1 MTDSVAFLCNINKA
15 MKLRGYTLGILSA
28 VSYGLIPIFILP
40 VKQAHFSMDITL
52 FYRFFF
58 SALMV
63 GGYLLYSKESFKVN
77 KKEALILAILGI
89 CYALSSEFLF
99 LGYDFLTPGIA
110 STVLFVY
117 PIIVALIMLF
127 FYKEKLTRLS
137 GASLLLAFAGVIVL
151 CLKGNGFEINFAGLG
166 IVMLSS
172 LFYALYMVIVNKSN
186 IKVSGFKLTF
196 YSMLFTSMFF
206 MTKAVAGHESF
217 VIPSASIFINFLIFA
232 FLTTVISSL
241 CLVFAIQYIGST
253 PVAILGALEPVVAV
267 LISVLMFHEKLTPN
281 LLIGITLILVGV
293 TLNVIG
299 DRKKIGSL

>member
-1 MTDSVAFLCNINKA
+1 

-40 VKQAHFSMDITL
+40 VKRAHFSMDITL

-63 GGYLLYSKESFKVN
+63 GGYLLYSRESFKIN

-110 STVLFVY
+110 STVLFIY

-127 FYKEKLTRLS
+127 FYKEKLTKFS

-151 CLKGNGFEINFAGLG
+151 CLKGNGLEINFAGLG

-186 IKVSGFKLTF
+186 IRVSGFKLTF
-196 YSMLFTSMFF
+196 FSMFFTSMFF
-206 MTKAVAGHESF
+206 MTKALMANESF
-217 VIPSASIFINFLIFA
+217 VIPSTEIFINFLIFA

-241 CLVFAIQYIGST
+241 CLVFAIKYIGST

-267 LISVLMFHEKLTPN
+267 LISVLMFHEKFTPN
-281 LLIGITLILVGV
+281 LLIGITLILFGV

-299 DRKKIGSL
+299 DQRKIGHA

>member
-1 MTDSVAFLCNINKA
+1 

-40 VKQAHFSMDITL
+40 VKRAHFSMDITL

-63 GGYLLYSKESFKVN
+63 GGYLLYSKESFKIN

-110 STVLFVY
+110 STVLFIY

-127 FYKEKLTRLS
+127 FYKERLTRLS

-151 CLKGNGFEINFAGLG
+151 CLKGNGLEINFAGLG

-206 MTKAVAGHESF
+206 MTKALMANESF
-217 VIPSASIFINFLIFA
+217 AIPSTAVFINFLIFA

-241 CLVFAIQYIGST
+241 CLVFAIKYIGST

-267 LISVLMFHEKLTPN
+267 LISVLMFHEKFTPN
-281 LLIGITLILVGV
+281 LLIGITLILFGV

-299 DRKKIGSL
+299 DQKKIGHI

>member
-1 MTDSVAFLCNINKA
+1 

-40 VKQAHFSMDITL
+40 VKRAHFSMDITL

-63 GGYLLYSKESFKVN
+63 GGYLLYSRESFKIN

-127 FYKEKLTRLS
+127 FYKEKLTKLS
-137 GASLLLAFAGVIVL
+137 GTSLLLAFAGVIVL
-151 CLKGNGFEINFAGLG
+151 CLKGNGLGINFAGLG

-196 YSMLFTSMFF
+196 YSMLFTSIFF
-206 MTKAVAGHESF
+206 MTKALMANESF
-217 VIPSASIFINFLIFA
+217 AIPSTEVFINFLIFA

-241 CLVFAIQYIGST
+241 CLVFAIKYIGST

-267 LISVLMFHEKLTPN
+267 LISVLMFHEKFTPN
-281 LLIGITLILVGV
+281 LLIGITLILFGV

-299 DRKKIGSL
+299 DQKKIGHA

>member
-1 MTDSVAFLCNINKA
+1 

-63 GGYLLYSKESFKVN
+63 GGYLLYSRESFKIN

-110 STVLFVY
+110 STVLFIY

-127 FYKEKLTRLS
+127 FYKEKLTKLS

-151 CLKGNGFEINFAGLG
+151 CLKGNGLEINFAGLG

-196 YSMLFTSMFF
+196 YSMFFTSMFF
-206 MTKAVAGHESF
+206 MTKALMANESF
-217 VIPSASIFINFLIFA
+217 AIPSTEVFINFLIFA

-241 CLVFAIQYIGST
+241 CLVFAIKYIGST

-267 LISVLMFHEKLTPN
+267 LISVLMFHEKFTSN
-281 LLIGITLILVGV
+281 LLIGITLILFGV

-299 DRKKIGSL
+299 DQKKIGHA

>member
-1 MTDSVAFLCNINKA
+1 
-15 MKLRGYTLGILSA
+15 MKLRGYALGILSA

-40 VKQAHFSMDITL
+40 VKRAHFSMDITL

-63 GGYLLYSKESFKVN
+63 GGYLLYSRESFKIN
-77 KKEALILAILGI
+77 KKEALILVILGI

-99 LGYDFLTPGIA
+99 LGYDFLTAGIA
-110 STVLFVY
+110 STVLFIY
-117 PIIVALIMLF
+117 PIIVALIMF
-127 FYKEKLTRLS
+127 SFYKEKLTKLS

-151 CLKGNGFEINFAGLG
+151 CLKGNGLEINFAGLG

-186 IKVSGFKLTF
+186 IKVSGFKLSF

-206 MTKAVAGHESF
+206 MTKAVMANESF
-217 VIPSASIFINFLIFA
+217 TIPSTEIFINFLIFA

-241 CLVFAIQYIGST
+241 CLVFAIKDIGST

-281 LLIGITLILVGV
+281 LLIGITLILFGV

-299 DRKKIGSL
+299 DQKKIGHV